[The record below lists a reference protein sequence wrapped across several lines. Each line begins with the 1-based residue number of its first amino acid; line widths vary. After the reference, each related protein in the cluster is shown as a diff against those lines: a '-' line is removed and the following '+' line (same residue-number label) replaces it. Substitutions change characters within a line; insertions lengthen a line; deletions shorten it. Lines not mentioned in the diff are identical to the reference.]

1 MGSHAQF
8 VNARLVELGYARAYP
23 FPPNTA
29 HEALFAALERQAV
42 IGGQGL
48 WGVCG

>member
-1 MGSHAQF
+1 M
-8 VNARLVELGYARAYP
+8 NARLVRLGYARAYP

-29 HEALFAALERQAV
+29 HEALFAALERPAAV
-42 IGGQGL
+42 GGQGL